1 MFTVTECLDILTF
14 EKLLSTCTSA
24 NLAWRNP
31 LRERQGWLRA
41 WLAEYRRSVTQRR
54 RLRTLAQS
62 VFPVLESFRSRCGDI
77 TFITELLD
85 EALNLLMP
93 ALHVEWVAAGF
104 PEPQVV
110 AGQWPPLGPPIMPGH
125 VSVST
130 RPHDYSLYGTP
141 RFLAFFERGFD
152 DDGG

>member
-1 MFTVTECLDILTF
+1 MFFTCTSAMPRPDETWMFTVTECLDILTF

-54 RLRTLAQS
+54 RLRALAQS
-62 VFPVLESFRSRCGDI
+62 VFPLLESFRSRCGDI

-93 ALHVEWVAAGF
+93 ALHVEWVAAGLA
-104 PEPQVV
+104 EPMEI
-110 AGQWPPLGPPIMPGH
+110 L
-125 VSVST
+125 
-130 RPHDYSLYGTP
+130 
-141 RFLAFFERGFD
+141 EC
-152 DDGG
+152 DGDTSMRYQICPAA